1 MRTLKR
7 IFHYYF
13 QNPITVPPFN
23 KKAALIGG
31 ILLIIAGIRV
41 YYNLYHYMD
50 IVYGDE
56 VVYMKTG
63 LNLTK
68 DFNRD
73 WGPLYGIWYKLL
85 SYFIQDSVQLYY
97 FNYAFIAIIAT
108 VMIYLAFLAMNI
120 HPLVALY
127 FAICFVSSRAI
138 VPMWPRISLFTIT
151 ILMAGVIIVSRMREL
166 YIRLLVFSVVLLL
179 ASYARPELYLSFI
192 ISITILVLYYFAEKK
207 YLKKFSP
214 YRFVVFVLIVALL
227 HLIFQF
233 PSNTYN
239 GYPRNLAA
247 FYQHYFVNLFFQHK
261 ATEYDWIYWKDMYK
275 TVFGN
280 SQSIFDIIFHYPK
293 EFFPHILYNI
303 KNYTIEIFTK
313 NLAIISPYL
322 FGMNKMYFAG
332 SVSVFLFSIVLLFF
346 KNIRQSFLQSLKSQ
360 VFFLIMLMIW
370 GLPTFISSIV
380 IFPREHYI
388 LLNYFLF
395 IVPLA
400 LLFSIFVRQ
409 FSFLNSNKYLLVL
422 ALVFIPFLSSSK
434 YFSFFLTDHDKNNMC
449 SRKALEHIKNMH
461 LDKNKQYMFFAD
473 IHYFIG
479 FLPNNFKEINTM
491 FDKTKDIPFSTI
503 LEYHKP
509 DFILVNNCI
518 NYSPSLN
525 NDATW
530 HTFIKNP
537 YTYGYHYEFVKDCPY
552 YYLVRN
558 SVNDKK

>member
-1 MRTLKR
+1 
-7 IFHYYF
+7 
-13 QNPITVPPFN
+13 
-23 KKAALIGG
+23 
-31 ILLIIAGIRV
+31 
-41 YYNLYHYMD
+41 
-50 IVYGDE
+50 
-56 VVYMKTG
+56 
-63 LNLTK
+63 
-68 DFNRD
+68 
-73 WGPLYGIWYKLL
+73 
-85 SYFIQDSVQLYY
+85 
-97 FNYAFIAIIAT
+97 
-108 VMIYLAFLAMNI
+108 
-120 HPLVALY
+120 
-127 FAICFVSSRAI
+127 
-138 VPMWPRISLFTIT
+138 
-151 ILMAGVIIVSRMREL
+151 
-166 YIRLLVFSVVLLL
+166 
-179 ASYARPELYLSFI
+179 
-192 ISITILVLYYFAEKK
+192 
-207 YLKKFSP
+207 
-214 YRFVVFVLIVALL
+214 
-227 HLIFQF
+227 
-233 PSNTYN
+233 
-239 GYPRNLAA
+239 
-247 FYQHYFVNLFFQHK
+247 
-261 ATEYDWIYWKDMYK
+261 
-275 TVFGN
+275 
-280 SQSIFDIIFHYPK
+280 
-293 EFFPHILYNI
+293 
-303 KNYTIEIFTK
+303 
-313 NLAIISPYL
+313 
-322 FGMNKMYFAG
+322 MNKMYFAG